1 VATVAIKGTSSSS
14 KSLFPKLNKE
24 KHTCFIEKENKRK
37 VKTKGSSS
45 PKYVSSDDDDSDND
59 AHFPNGIHEKVAIKR
74 LGKELVVRD
83 QLLEVQEDLLEQER
97 KNICELKR
105 LLKLENEKNEEL
117 AQELVQ
123 GKETIS
129 SLKSSNVVFQDSYHV
144 LQKTHKDLE
153 VQFDAL

>member
-83 QLLEVQEDLLEQER
+83 QLLKVQEDLLEQER

-105 LLKLENEKNEEL
+105 LLKLENEK
-117 AQELVQ
+117 
-123 GKETIS
+123 K
-129 SLKSSNVVFQDSYHV
+129 
-144 LQKTHKDLE
+144 
-153 VQFDAL
+153 